1 MSLRDAGDEWQPGWL
16 CVLPVSVCHSQ
27 CDRLVCVCV
36 CVCVSVCLHAVLV
49 EEGRAH
55 EAAHQRRVA
64 LRRPRDRLLI
74 SPRISP
80 HLPRSPLRR
89 PRDRLLAAPPL
100 NRSRHSCG
108 PLPGPPRPPPTGLR
122 RGAAPSRACKPHREE
137 RVRHEHGGRT
147 TGERG
152 SRARAP
158 AAGPKSAP
166 PWEGCSASQP
176 STLSGPP
183 ARTVE
188 YSLMD

>member
-1 MSLRDAGDEWQPGWL
+1 MSLRDAGDEWQPSWL

-27 CDRLVCVCV
+27 CDRLV

-89 PRDRLLAAPPL
+89 PRDRLLAAPPSIAHDTPVARCPAH
-100 NRSRHSCG
+100 RSRLRPASVEV
-108 PLPGPPRPPPTGLR
+108 PLPH
-122 RGAAPSRACKPHREE
+122 APASHTAR
-137 RVRHEHGGRT
+137 RVRHEPGGRT

-188 YSLMD
+188 CSLMD

>member
-1 MSLRDAGDEWQPGWL
+1 MSLRDAGDEWQPSWL

-36 CVCVSVCLHAVLV
+36 CVCVCLSVYMPSSS
-49 EEGRAH
+49 RK
-55 EAAHQRRVA
+55 VA
-64 LRRPRDRLLI
+64 LTKRPTRDASHCAGHATAYSYLPV

-80 HLPRSPLRR
+80 DLPCAGHATAYSQPPPSIAHDTPVARCPAHRGRLR
-89 PRDRLLAAPPL
+89 PA
-100 NRSRHSCG
+100 SVEV
-108 PLPGPPRPPPTGLR
+108 PLPH
-122 RGAAPSRACKPHREE
+122 APASHTAR